1 MLLTDRNFNTSFLTL
16 QVEETLFISTF
27 ILVFWT
33 SRSYILILPG
43 FGIVSQVIC
52 CFPENLFLGIQVW
65 FMLCIYRYFR
75 FCCLGASHVYSWLD
89 VDTRAYFTAATMII
103 AIPTGLKF
111 LVGFQQYEQVI
122 YVKNSIYFYIRFLVL
137 FTIGGLTG
145 LCYQMLD

>member
-16 QVEETLFISTF
+16 QEEVILFISAF
-27 ILVFWT
+27 ILVFWA

-52 CFPENLFLGIQVW
+52 YFQVNLFLVIQVW
-65 FMLCIYRYFR
+65 SMLCIYRYIR
-75 FCCLGASHVYSWLD
+75 FCCVSAPYVYCWLD

-111 LVGFQQYEQVI
+111 LVGFLQYEQVI
-122 YVKNSIYFYIRFLVL
+122 YVKNPFYFYFRFLVL

-145 LCYQMLD
+145 